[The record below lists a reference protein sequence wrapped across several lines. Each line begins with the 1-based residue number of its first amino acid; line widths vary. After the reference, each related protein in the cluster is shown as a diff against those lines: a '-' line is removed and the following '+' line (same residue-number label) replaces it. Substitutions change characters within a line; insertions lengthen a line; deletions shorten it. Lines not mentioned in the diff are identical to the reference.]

1 MLYPTVLR
9 CSTVFQPIITVYAY
23 IVKVS
28 HDHVLLVRIYNNLM
42 HMWHHV
48 TNHLIISNDKD
59 SNSENRIKLR
69 VRDSYRC
76 LERKCRSFQDSIT
89 RIEDQLFTADIE
101 RHICVSRLEA
111 ARALVRIQGEMQRNQ
126 QYFRLSPWSLERGR
140 LP

>member
-59 SNSENRIKLR
+59 FNSENRIKLR
-69 VRDSYRC
+69 IRNSFPVRCEKINVKYWVNAPLC
-76 LERKCRSFQDSIT
+76 GKF
-89 RIEDQLFTADIE
+89 
-101 RHICVSRLEA
+101 
-111 ARALVRIQGEMQRNQ
+111 
-126 QYFRLSPWSLERGR
+126 
-140 LP
+140 